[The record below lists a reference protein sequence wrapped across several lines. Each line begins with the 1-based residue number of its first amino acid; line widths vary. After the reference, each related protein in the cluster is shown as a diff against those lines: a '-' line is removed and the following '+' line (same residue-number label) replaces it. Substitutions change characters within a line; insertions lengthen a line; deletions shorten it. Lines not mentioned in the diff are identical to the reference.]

1 MKILVNLITTF
12 RFLYALILPVIKAKV
27 SNLAFIVNIVVLL
40 LSDSLD
46 GILARKYKIQ
56 TLYGAIMDTLADKA
70 LGIILATILIN
81 DINLVIFVI
90 INEILILLINGV
102 ALLFKK
108 KTKASILG
116 KIKMWG
122 LSISIV
128 LGYMHYFYSIDLKIV
143 NFSLIITIV
152 LQIVTIINY
161 CVSLI
166 KQKSDYKTFKDAK
179 ENKNLK
185 YLLFDTDYYMNNIKG
200 V

>member
-128 LGYMHYFYSIDLKIV
+128 LGYMHYFYSINLEIV

>member
-108 KTKASILG
+108 KTKSSIFG

-128 LGYMHYFYSIDLKIV
+128 LGYMHYFYSINLEIV
-143 NFSLIITIV
+143 NFSLVITIV

>member
-108 KTKASILG
+108 KTKASIFG

-128 LGYMHYFYSIDLKIV
+128 LGYMHYFYSINLEIV